1 MPADDM
7 PADDMALVPD
17 DDDEDDCLCGLD
29 HREDEATSDVELPPA
44 TGGVETTAAAAE
56 QPEDEDA
63 IDGCDVDLTLEPTND
78 QELPA
83 ATGGM

>member
-1 MPADDM
+1 MAADDM
-7 PADDMALVPD
+7 PADDTALIPD
-17 DDDEDDCLCGLD
+17 DDDEDNCLCGMD
-29 HREDEATSDVELPPA
+29 YREDEATSDEELPPA
-44 TGGVETTAAAAE
+44 TGGVETAAAAE

-63 IDGCDVDLTLEPTND
+63 IDGCDVDFTLEPTND